1 MYNWITLLYSSNW
14 HNCKSTILQFF
25 KKTIILWCVQA
36 KEGIWVKHIR
46 ISGHRKAR
54 EVGYG
59 VARSMPAEGPEAN
72 STEEQ
77 KEMED
82 KVTSPG
88 RAEEAKLKAKY
99 PHLGKKPGGSNFFKE
114 TTVERAKIFLFLEL
128 QHG

>member
-1 MYNWITLLYSSNW
+1 
-14 HNCKSTILQFF
+14 
-25 KKTIILWCVQA
+25 
-36 KEGIWVKHIR
+36 
-46 ISGHRKAR
+46 
-54 EVGYG
+54 
-59 VARSMPAEGPEAN
+59 MPAEGPEAN

-88 RAEEAKLKAKY
+88 RVEEAKLKAKY